1 MRETAKYGYCRIC
14 GAELKCKTKSGLCD
28 SCRIAVLVENI
39 RQLREK
45 QGEFYEKWKRG
56 MVRYA
61 EKLLSNGK
69 PKKHRK
75 R

>member
-1 MRETAKYGYCRIC
+1 MTETGKYGNCRIC
-14 GAELKCKTKSGLCD
+14 GQPLKCKTKSGLCD

-39 RQLREK
+39 RQLRQK

-56 MVRYA
+56 MLKYA
-61 EKLLSNGK
+61 ERLIQNGK
-69 PKKHRK
+69 AKKHRK